1 MPRLRERKDL
11 TDFEASSYYKNQSL
25 PPSPPT
31 LTRFVTE
38 LNAVH
43 VGSYLL
49 PPLADLSRMS

>member
-1 MPRLRERKDL
+1 MPRLRKRKDL

-25 PPSPPT
+25 PPFPPT
-31 LTRFVTE
+31 LTRLVTE

-49 PPLADLSRMS
+49 PPPSRSQ